1 MAVQLGFPDKYY
13 ICARYGTEVL
23 LNDASIS
30 DSDKLLI
37 YALGQQA
44 EYGENKTPKPS
55 IFDTVARAKW
65 NAWAELGKRS
75 PFEAMFMYTQ
85 AVDELAPEWWKWPP
99 LKLVEGADDGADD
112 DGVPPPAAVAA
123 LPPAAAPAAA
133 PRRRRPPR
141 RPPPPRRPRP
151 TAAGGRRGGRRRL
164 RRRRCSSRRTS

>member
-75 PFEAMFMYTQ
+75 PFEYDPKKD
-85 AVDELAPEWWKWPP
+85 VL
-99 LKLVEGADDGADD
+99 
-112 DGVPPPAAVAA
+112 
-123 LPPAAAPAAA
+123 AAP
-133 PRRRRPPR
+133 
-141 RPPPPRRPRP
+141 
-151 TAAGGRRGGRRRL
+151 GCVL
-164 RRRRCSSRRTS
+164 RTFDKVRVQIRVDSSRPHRPKLDLAIVEPVLPK

>member
-1 MAVQLGFPDKYY
+1 MKTAWLRSSRKRRAAAQFLCAREPRRNFPMAVQLGFPDKYY

-99 LKLVEGADDGADD
+99 LKLVEGM
-112 DGVPPPAAVAA
+112 
-123 LPPAAAPAAA
+123 
-133 PRRRRPPR
+133 R
-141 RPPPPRRPRP
+141 
-151 TAAGGRRGGRRRL
+151 
-164 RRRRCSSRRTS
+164 

>member
-112 DGVPPPAAVAA
+112 DGVPPPAAPPGPPLLVRVASFAASFAA
-123 LPPAAAPAAA
+123 LPESDAERAE
-133 PRRRRPPR
+133 
-141 RPPPPRRPRP
+141 
-151 TAAGGRRGGRRRL
+151 RL
-164 RRRRCSSRRTS
+164 RWRAARASASAASALAEATARQS

>member
-99 LKLVEGADDGADD
+99 LKLVEGADDGAAD

-133 PRRRRPPR
+133 P
-141 RPPPPRRPRP
+141 PPPSLS
-151 TAAGGRRGGRRRL
+151 AAASAER
-164 RRRRCSSRRTS
+164 SSRTVSSS